1 MLRTGFWRDRTVSV
15 RTWSIFAVYLALS
28 AVFCGPIFVHPLAEG
43 AGDWDQHTLY
53 YAAVMRNAAFGDLP
67 FWNPWYCGGN
77 VLWANPQASLVSP
90 VYLLAL
96 VMPITL
102 AMKINVLAH
111 YVTGCIGMHLVV
123 RRIIGVKD
131 IAVVVYLVSLFVF
144 SGAMALHLAAGHT
157 IYLPVLLLPLLV
169 YCFWQAAGG
178 RRPSRASGRPEPV
191 EGRRSVLLGAA
202 VVGFS
207 ILNGGSH
214 VLPLA
219 AVLLGGLGVA
229 ALVAGRTPKPLI
241 VAAAI
246 LVLGCAYAAPRI
258 APVMAF
264 TRSPYFKDTRPV
276 KQPDF
281 MSLQMLVVSFW
292 DPAQHLIKGKV
303 TPGVQWYG
311 WQEYGNYLGRAGA
324 TLVLI
329 SAAWILVFRWRAH
342 WREVST
348 ALVLVMVLLLTAGE
362 FAPNAPA
369 RWLRTL
375 PLISNFRIPSRYTM
389 LVSLTGAL
397 CVAFAARAWESLQ
410 RASRW
415 RWFVVPLCVAGI
427 SEIVLMNRRHLENV
441 FVLAADTQS
450 HLFDR
455 AAPTVAEHQL
465 VTPGGPRVH
474 RSFMLDS
481 MLAGLSTL
489 DCYEPLQVKSVAQP
503 GPMAI
508 TGEGDVTITEQTF
521 SPNRVTARVVVGPE
535 PARVILNENFAAGW
549 TANAGRVRAAL
560 PTRRPSVVLPAG
572 YSDIVAFSYVPP
584 GLWIGLA
591 ILVAAAGVSV
601 VVWTRSTRL
610 VDDDL
615 PQH

>member
-1 MLRTGFWRDRTVSV
+1 M
-15 RTWSIFAVYLALS
+15 
-28 AVFCGPIFVHPLAEG
+28 FVQPLAQG
-43 AGDWDQHTLY
+43 AGDWDQHTLF

-77 VLWANPQASLVSP
+77 VLWANPQTSLVSP

-111 YVTGCIGMHLVV
+111 YVAGCIGMHLVV
-123 RRIIGVKD
+123 RRIIGVKSF
-131 IAVVVYLVSLFVF
+131 AVVVYLVSLFVF
-144 SGAMALHLAAGHT
+144 SGAIALHLAAGHT

-169 YCFWQAAGG
+169 YCFWQAAE
-178 RRPSRASGRPEPV
+178 GRP
-191 EGRRSVLLGAA
+191 RSALLGAA

-229 ALVAGRTPKPLI
+229 ALFAGRTSKPLI
-241 VAAAI
+241 VAGAI

-264 TRSPYFKDTRPV
+264 IRSPYFKDTRPV
-276 KQPDF
+276 KEPDF
-281 MSLQMLVVSFW
+281 MSLQMLLVSFW
-292 DPAQHLIKGKV
+292 DPAQHSITGKV

-324 TLVLI
+324 TLALI
-329 SAAWILVFRWRAH
+329 SAVWILVFRWRAH
-342 WREVST
+342 WREVSI
-348 ALVLVMVLLLTAGE
+348 ALVLVMVVLLTAGE

-397 CVAFAARAWESLQ
+397 SVAFAARAWESLQ

-415 RWFVVPLCVAGI
+415 HWLVIPLCAAGI
-427 SEIVLMNRRHLENV
+427 CEIVLVNRRQFENV

-455 AAPTVAEHQL
+455 TAPTVAEHQFG
-465 VTPGGPRVH
+465 TPGGPRVH

-481 MLAGLSTL
+481 MLAGVSPL

-508 TGEGDVTITEQTF
+508 TGEGDVTITDQTF
-521 SPNRVTARVVVGPE
+521 SPNRVTARVVVGRA

-549 TANAGRVRAAL
+549 TSNAGRIRAAL
-560 PTRRPSVVLPAG
+560 PTRQPSVELPAG

-591 ILVAAAGVSV
+591 ILVVAAVVSV
-601 VVWTRSTRL
+601 VVWTRSTRS
-610 VDDDL
+610 DDG
-615 PQH
+615 